1 MGILGSVR
9 SQNLSSCL
17 FLEFMACDMKC
28 RHTIF
33 KHFHTYAYPLNVA
46 SVYKC
51 LNYHDSD
58 QHIVQILIF
67 MSIERIWY
75 GIMGYMID
83 VTLLRYFSLLYP
95 YPHLSM
101 WNMISWI
108 YYFSARLCTEYFPP
122 AQVGGDIRISQE
134 AAQPGHLPLKS
145 DRLLLRLCTTFQLLP
160 QFYQFN
166 SPTIKSVTSW
176 KS

>member
-1 MGILGSVR
+1 MSEVR
-9 SQNLSSCL
+9 ISRPVFFLSSWHVAWSVDIL
-17 FLEFMACDMKC
+17 YSS
-28 RHTIF
+28 IF
-33 KHFHTYAYPLNVA
+33 IQMHILWMLLLYQCFN
-46 SVYKC
+46 
-51 LNYHDSD
+51 SD

-101 WNMISWI
+101 WIWYHGYIIFLLASAQNIS
-108 YYFSARLCTEYFPP
+108 PP
-122 AQVGGDIRISQE
+122 AQVGGDIRISEE

>member
-1 MGILGSVR
+1 MAWSVDYIYSSILFSYR
-9 SQNLSSCL
+9 CISSECWFSINVLMTMIRINILCKFWIL
-17 FLEFMACDMKC
+17 FPLKGYWIWSMSLYLDTFPCFI
-28 RHTIF
+28 RIF
-33 KHFHTYAYPLNVA
+33 IYL
-46 SVYKC
+46 C
-51 LNYHDSD
+51 G
-58 QHIVQILIF
+58 
-67 MSIERIWY
+67 IWY
-75 GIMGYMID
+75 HGYIIF
-83 VTLLRYFSLLYP
+83 LLA
-95 YPHLSM
+95 
-101 WNMISWI
+101 
-108 YYFSARLCTEYFPP
+108 SAQNIFPP

>member
-1 MGILGSVR
+1 MSEVR
-9 SQNLSSCL
+9 STRPVFFLSSWHVAWSVDIIL
-17 FLEFMACDMKC
+17 YSS
-28 RHTIF
+28 IF
-33 KHFHTYAYPLNVA
+33 IQMHFIWMLLLYQCFND
-46 SVYKC
+46 
-51 LNYHDSD
+51 HDSD

-67 MSIERIWY
+67 MSLERIWY

-95 YPHLSM
+95 YLHLSM

-122 AQVGGDIRISQE
+122 AQVAGDIRISQE